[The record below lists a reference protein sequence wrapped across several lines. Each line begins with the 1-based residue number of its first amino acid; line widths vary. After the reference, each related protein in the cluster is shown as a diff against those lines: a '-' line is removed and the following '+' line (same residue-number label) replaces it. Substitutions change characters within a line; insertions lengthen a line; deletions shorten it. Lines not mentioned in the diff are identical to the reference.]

1 MLIDWFTVAAQ
12 IINFLVLVG
21 ILKYF
26 LYGRIIR
33 AMREREDK
41 IAARLSEAEEREQ
54 EARQELEKYQRQN
67 EELARK
73 QEQMLAQAREETEL
87 ERKKL
92 LREARE
98 EVDRAKA
105 RWHETLAREKDAF
118 LADLR
123 QRAGRQVL
131 EVARRALADLANADL
146 EEHIVRIFS
155 QRLNE
160 MDADKLHILHS
171 TLQRDRNVMIV
182 SSFELSEEAKK
193 TIAEILRRHGG
204 NNINLKYQVSPE
216 VISGI
221 ELKIPG
227 HKIAWSLDHYLESL
241 EEDLRSALEEET

>member
-26 LYGRIIR
+26 LYGRITR

-41 IAARLSEAEEREQ
+41 IAARLEEALEREQ
-54 EARQELEKYQRQN
+54 EARQELEKYQKQN

-73 QEQMLAQAREETEL
+73 REQMLAQAREEAEL

-123 QRAGRQVL
+123 QRAGHLVF

-155 QRLNE
+155 QRLKE
-160 MDADKLHILHS
+160 IDADKLHVLHS
-171 TLQRDRNVMIV
+171 TLQRDRNVVIV
-182 SSFELSEEAKK
+182 SSFELSEEAKE
-193 TIAEILRRHGG
+193 TIAEILRRHSG
-204 NNINLKYQVSPE
+204 NNIKLNYRVSPE